1 MLDGPRRLH
10 LGWTVGSSAGVPH
23 VATPLGHDRRRD
35 QESAGLAGR
44 VLQGPDGRRTVEP
57 HACGWSQ
64 QDNALAL
71 VYQVSGPSSS
81 GAREGWKMLRL
92 DRVQTVEVLAFEE
105 FDGPR
110 ADYVRGGSHIPRIMA
125 QL

>member
-1 MLDGPRRLH
+1 MSPRHLDMIADAIRNR
-10 LGWTVGSSAGVPH
+10 
-23 VATPLGHDRRRD
+23 
-35 QESAGLAGR
+35 R
-44 VLQGPDGRRTVEP
+44 VLQVEYFRPDGRRTVEP
-57 HACGWSQ
+57 HACGWSR

-81 GAREGWKMLRL
+81 GAREGWKMLRV
-92 DRVQTVEVLAFEE
+92 DRVQTVEVLAEE